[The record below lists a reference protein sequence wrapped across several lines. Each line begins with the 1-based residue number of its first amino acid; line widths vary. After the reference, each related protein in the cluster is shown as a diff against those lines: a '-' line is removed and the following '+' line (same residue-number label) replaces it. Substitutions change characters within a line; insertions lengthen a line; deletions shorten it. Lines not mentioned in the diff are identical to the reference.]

1 MAQILLLTSL
11 REEHGK
17 TSIHIFPY
25 DPRSLCSLDLG
36 TVASLMG
43 LVSEHTGTLFKRL
56 HRGTVKLV
64 LKRSEMDVELHING

>member
-1 MAQILLLTSL
+1 MGRRAYTFSPM
-11 REEHGK
+11 
-17 TSIHIFPY
+17 TPV
-25 DPRSLCSLDLG
+25 PSLDLG

-56 HRGTVKLV
+56 HRGAVKRVV